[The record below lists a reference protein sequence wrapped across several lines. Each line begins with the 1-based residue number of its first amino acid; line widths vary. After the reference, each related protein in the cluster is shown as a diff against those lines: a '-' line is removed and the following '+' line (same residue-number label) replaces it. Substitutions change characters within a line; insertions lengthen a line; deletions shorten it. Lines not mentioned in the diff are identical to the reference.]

1 MPSRSLQK
9 QISIFLPL
17 DDWKRV
23 RLEAARR
30 NVPITELCRRWMA
43 SELKELRGR
52 PLERGFNPP
61 FERSPWADVA
71 ESLRPCFPS
80 SSFRM

>member
-17 DDWKRV
+17 EDWKRV

-30 NVPITELCRRWMA
+30 NVPITELCRRWM
-43 SELKELRGR
+43 SGGLKELRRR
-52 PLERGFNPP
+52 PTEAGFRDPSD
-61 FERSPWADVA
+61 RST
-71 ESLRPCFPS
+71 
-80 SSFRM
+80 

>member
-17 DDWKRV
+17 EDWKRV

-30 NVPITELCRRWMA
+30 DVPITELCRRWM
-43 SELKELRGR
+43 SNGLKELRCR
-52 PLERGFNPP
+52 STDQGFSSPYD
-61 FERSPWADVA
+61 RST
-71 ESLRPCFPS
+71 
-80 SSFRM
+80 

>member
-17 DDWKRV
+17 EDWKRV

-30 NVPITELCRRWMA
+30 DVPITELCRRWM
-43 SELKELRGR
+43 SDGLQELRRR
-52 PLERGFNPP
+52 PLESGFNDPAK
-61 FERSPWADVA
+61 RAG
-71 ESLRPCFPS
+71 
-80 SSFRM
+80 

>member
-1 MPSRSLQK
+1 MSIAGRAGMPSRSLQK

-30 NVPITELCRRWMA
+30 NVPITELCRRWMS
-43 SELKELRGR
+43 SELQELRCR
-52 PLERGFNPP
+52 PADGGFMSPDERP
-61 FERSPWADVA
+61 R
-71 ESLRPCFPS
+71 
-80 SSFRM
+80 

>member
-17 DDWKRV
+17 EDWKRV

-30 NVPITELCRRWMA
+30 NVPITELCRRWM
-43 SELKELRGR
+43 STGLQELRSR
-52 PLERGFNPP
+52 PAEHGFTSPYERAG
-61 FERSPWADVA
+61 
-71 ESLRPCFPS
+71 
-80 SSFRM
+80 

>member
-17 DDWKRV
+17 EDWKRV

-30 NVPITELCRRWMA
+30 NVPITELCRRWM
-43 SELKELRGR
+43 SGGLRELRQR
-52 PLERGFNPP
+52 PLERGFSDPDETEHAP
-61 FERSPWADVA
+61 LAGRG
-71 ESLRPCFPS
+71 
-80 SSFRM
+80 